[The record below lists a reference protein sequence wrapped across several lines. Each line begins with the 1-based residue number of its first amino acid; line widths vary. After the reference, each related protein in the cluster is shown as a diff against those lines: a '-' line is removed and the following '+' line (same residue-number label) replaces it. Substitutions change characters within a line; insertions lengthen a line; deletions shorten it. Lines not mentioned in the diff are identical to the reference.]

1 MPPAAPLRRGGVC
14 RIVAHALLTFATR
27 VPSLRSPELFFSS
40 HFGGKVLLRKKNGSR
55 PIPHRWHATYRSI
68 NGVVTIRAFTAS
80 LHTYPG
86 LAGREFHQ
94 RLFGSSEKFRA
105 RNPLFLELLS
115 ARAESYFQEN
125 FQKVSNISGSFPG
138 KLVILLEFSR
148 KIAIFLAEQGLRCYQ
163 SRAGPAQ
170 HMLAGPA
177 PREQKE

>member
-94 RLFGSSEKFRA
+94 RLCWGAFVSAGLNALYMDLFRFRGIGVVPHPCGA
-105 RNPLFLELLS
+105 CLPSVEFITGTTYRNHLQLS
-115 ARAESYFQEN
+115 
-125 FQKVSNISGSFPG
+125 
-138 KLVILLEFSR
+138 LVHS
-148 KIAIFLAEQGLRCYQ
+148 C
-163 SRAGPAQ
+163 
-170 HMLAGPA
+170 
-177 PREQKE
+177 